1 MSMKLLTRQNKNIN
15 LQNVNTRENHTET
28 VSLHCRNCSG
38 FSVFIQSIGTNLRW
52 QNNLCL

>member
-38 FSVFIQSIGTNLRW
+38 FSVFIQSIGTNLR
-52 QNNLCL
+52 